1 MPGKTKQKQKA
12 KVRKEAVK
20 VVETALAVARPK
32 APRPSPVRSPVIHG
46 KGGFWGDVW
55 DGVKKGANFVADN
68 VPKAIGLAKTLAPLL
83 SGFGAYHVKR
93 NSLMQAAMPRRMR
106 GALSSG
112 YTTESGFPTVSPPV
126 FANGGAGSD
135 CIISHSEFVANVQSS
150 INFQKTTYLVNAGN
164 PALFPWFSQMAALYE
179 EYEILGMVFEYR
191 PTSAKAVGTVSS
203 AMGVVLMASD
213 YDCYD
218 DSFTSKRAA
227 EAAEYCTPGAPYEHL
242 VHPVECD
249 RSRNVLGKEY
259 IVPGATLVSQLPGDA
274 RMSAYCLTSIITEG
288 QQVDNTAIGELHV
301 SYHIRLSRPILEGV
315 QTSNYSQ
322 HVTLSANN
330 TGITSIDSNRVV
342 GSGFA
347 VTQAAVGFRTITF
360 TVPDNSPRIGGRYLV
375 TALGTSPSSVT
386 WDGGSFAVPSTF
398 GGAHFEP
405 LLRNN
410 TAWVRNSTGSSSL
423 YSGWSGVT
431 QVAVVTITGN
441 GQGFTMNTPAS
452 SDASTITDVFITPM
466 SAALTSDARVGRIL
480 ATVQSTRLDAQ
491 VETLRTELA
500 LMREQMRA
508 NADEYSSAAARAAGK
523 SQITDVTDSDD
534 AYEDV
539 DPDEIALKEWRA
551 GDDPEVAKLRRE
563 ADSLREAAA
572 KIQRGIELREAAKQ
586 SLEDRPYSGPPPV
599 KSTEAAKTAK

>member
-1 MPGKTKQKQKA
+1 MPGKKTKQQVKKA
-12 KVRKEAVK
+12 RKEAVK
-20 VVETALAVARPK
+20 VVETALVAARPK
-32 APRPSPVRSPVIHG
+32 APRPSPVRSPVLHG

-93 NSLMQAAMPRRMR
+93 NSLMAAAAPRRMR

-112 YTTESGFPTVSPPV
+112 YTTESGFPTVAPPV
-126 FANGGAGSD
+126 FANGGVGSD

-150 INFQKTTYLVNAGN
+150 VNFRKTTYLVNAGN
-164 PALFPWFSQMAALYE
+164 PALFPWFSQLSALYE

-242 VHPVECD
+242 VHPIECD

-288 QQVDNTAIGELHV
+288 QQLDGTAIGELHV
-301 SYHIRLSRPILEGV
+301 SYHIRVSRPILEGV

-322 HVTLSANN
+322 HVTLSAN
-330 TGITSIDSNRVV
+330 TAGLVTIDSNRVV
-342 GSGFA
+342 GSGFD

-360 TVPDNSPRIGGRYLV
+360 TVPDNSPRIGGTYLV
-375 TALGTSPSSVT
+375 TVLGTSPTSVT

-398 GGAHFEP
+398 GGAYFAD

-431 QVAVVTITGN
+431 QVVVVRIAAN

-480 ATVQSTRLDAQ
+480 ATVQSTRLDQ
-491 VETLRTELA
+491 QMESLREEVA
-500 LMREQMRA
+500 KMRLQIRQ
-508 NADEYSSAAARAAGK
+508 ADEAASSAAARAAGQ
-523 SQITDVTDSDD
+523 SQITEDTDDD
-534 AYEDV
+534 GAYEDV
-539 DPDEIALKEWRA
+539 DPDEIAIRSD
-551 GDDPEVAKLRRE
+551 DDPDVVKLRKE
-563 ADSLREAAA
+563 ADCLREAAA
-572 KIQRGIELREAAKQ
+572 KIQRGIELRQ
-586 SLEDRPYSGPPPV
+586 
-599 KSTEAAKTAK
+599 AAKTSLEQRPYGAPPPPPISTDTGKTAK